1 MVSKLRHL
9 LSIPSFFAALM
20 IAACGSS
27 DGETDAPAGV
37 AANGGSGAAAGSGG
51 SSAGG
56 QAGSAGAT
64 GGTAGAAGG
73 MAGSAGVAGASGGG
87 AGQAGAAG
95 TSGAGG
101 TSGSTNDPAQP
112 GPFTLTSVDAS
123 VEVSAVGTS
132 FTTRCFL
139 PDTEPGPFPLI
150 TLAHGFQLPASQY
163 YLSAQ
168 HLASFGF
175 VVCVPEYPAGLFNPN
190 HANNA
195 RELLGV
201 IDWALGASSPIAA
214 KIDPQRI
221 GATGHSLGG
230 KLSVIAASL
239 DDRIKAVFGIDPI
252 DSSKNCNPTDCP
264 DATDLL
270 PLPIPT
276 GFVGETIDAQASFQ
290 ACAPAESNFET
301 FFAGASSPT
310 FKVHVEGANH
320 MSFLDDPASCGLPC
334 SFCNAA
340 TRDHDEVASLLHA
353 YLAAFFL
360 RHLNGEA
367 GYDDYLTGPTAQQRY
382 VQTGVAT
389 IELK

>member
-1 MVSKLRHL
+1 
-9 LSIPSFFAALM
+9 
-20 IAACGSS
+20 
-27 DGETDAPAGV
+27 
-37 AANGGSGAAAGSGG
+37 
-51 SSAGG
+51 
-56 QAGSAGAT
+56 
-64 GGTAGAAGG
+64 

-87 AGQAGAAG
+87 AGQAGA
-95 TSGAGG
+95 GG
-101 TSGSTNDPAQP
+101 TSGSGGATLNDPAQP
-112 GPFTLTSVDAS
+112 GPFTLTSVDAT
-123 VEVSAVGTS
+123 VDVPAVGTS
-132 FTTRCFL
+132 FATRCFL

-150 TLAHGFQLPASQY
+150 TFAHGFQLPASQY
-163 YLSAQ
+163 YVSAQ
-168 HLASFGF
+168 HLAGFGF

-195 RELLGV
+195 KELLGV

-230 KLSVIAASL
+230 KLSIIAASQ
-239 DDRIKAVFGIDPI
+239 DNRIKAVFGIDPI

-290 ACAPAESNFET
+290 ACAPADSNFET

-310 FKVHVEGANH
+310 FKVHIDGANH

-334 SFCNAA
+334 SFCNAP
-340 TRDHDEVASLLHA
+340 TRDHDEVVSLLHA

-360 RHLNGEA
+360 RHLDGEA
-367 GYDDYLTGPTAQQRY
+367 GYDDYLTGATAQQRY